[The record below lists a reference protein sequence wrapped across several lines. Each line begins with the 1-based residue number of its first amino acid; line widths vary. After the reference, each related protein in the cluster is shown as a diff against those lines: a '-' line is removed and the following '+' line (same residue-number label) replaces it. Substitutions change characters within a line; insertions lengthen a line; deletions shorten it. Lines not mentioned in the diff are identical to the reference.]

1 MFFGN
6 RQAAWTVYTFCPLE
20 RIMRWPFD
28 GMKPKTHQIS
38 IHGKF
43 LMDALPLIVD
53 PSSFP
58 MNNVRFSSGILAEDL
73 NHVANAKEMRFGE
86 AISREL
92 LLQMRHLKVYV
103 IGEVPAAD
111 LSACVD
117 QWMEERPR
125 EQLVMI
131 SSRSEVLKKSERWFK
146 SFRDLNF

>member
-1 MFFGN
+1 
-6 RQAAWTVYTFCPLE
+6 
-20 RIMRWPFD
+20 
-28 GMKPKTHQIS
+28 
-38 IHGKF
+38 
-43 LMDALPLIVD
+43 
-53 PSSFP
+53 

-125 EQLVMI
+125 EQLI
-131 SSRSEVLKKSERWFK
+131 SYLEVKVHGTVWYLDMRVCQ
-146 SFRDLNF
+146 RQ